1 MSLSKYG
8 STVETTNLAR
18 LARIILGPC
27 TDVLQDVLQKNMNPS
42 DLPSKVKTFLAKFKK
57 SPFTKEQEKIV
68 YTGKYSDFD
77 LTLLYILFR
86 NICTFPQHSHKWGNA
101 PNPGDRSES
110 ANIERI
116 RLLRNKY
123 QGHHSSISISSSD
136 FNQEWQAI
144 FDIVKELEMYLGTCT
159 VYQEEVKKITM
170 CCMDPEQEAKYI
182 EQLLDLNK
190 KLDDISVKIENTCVC
205 KKRKELFD
213 REVTRWKEDD
223 KVFLETHNFPAMFNK
238 VVDKPYVTF
247 VGVPGSGKSV
257 TARHIALK
265 LQEEGY
271 DILPIK
277 DICEIETHCNPEI
290 LQVFVIDDVVGVLG
304 LDESE
309 FNKLCKYESIIK
321 KPEMKETKV
330 LMTCREVVY
339 RNEYLTNTFLSES
352 ANVVK
357 LHSDENLLT
366 EEDKCNMLTMYD
378 LDKKLL
384 SSIDLSLT
392 SKMFPFLCKLYKKE
406 FRNYGASFFMTP
418 YPCILDEMD
427 KMKQRNKIQYAS
439 LVLLMFND
447 SKLSESFLD
456 DDRSSN
462 RSSSFQGKKISVLK
476 RCKVHRETDS
486 FRFID
491 ALSDM
496 EGTYTNKFDSE
507 YTFIHDSMFEIVACH
522 FGRQFPELMIQYMS
536 SDYFANY
543 IKVDGNESENRISE
557 NEESTERKAS
567 GLCIIISESHYQ
579 MLAERL
585 FRDVENGEML
595 VFQNKTL
602 KHPSVLQ
609 TFIDVMARKSYREL
623 YSIFLS
629 ELKEDKGMYP
639 SFFQP
644 QMTNSQQLFESFQIW
659 KLLLH
664 EGKRVRAIYW
674 VIYHGHN
681 QILQYIIDQIL
692 TENGNVN
699 DLFKNSYKKDVE
711 QFRLLCLGCYSAD
724 NTTVKILLQHIDIE
738 NIIKTVPY
746 SEFRTGEMDPLTIV
760 CKYGYDKIASE
771 LLQASANT
779 NLFWELRRPFV
790 IACGNGHLNVVKQ
803 LINAGVNVN
812 GIHNSETPLTAAC
825 KAGHVK
831 VADELI
837 KAGADITLADKK
849 ETPLMTA
856 FDHGHSQI
864 VELLVK
870 AGSEAINKG
879 GHETSLTIACLK
891 GQLEEVK
898 KIIQAGTD
906 VNLRDGVMTPLVVAC
921 YMGHLSVVKEMIKA
935 GADVNLLDGDKT
947 PLTAALLGGHSR
959 VVDELINA
967 GADVNL
973 GDGNDTPLTAACDN
987 GDLTILEELI
997 KAGADVNLKSGC
1009 KTPLIIAC
1017 YEGHLN
1023 VVKQLINAG
1032 VDVNLRDK
1040 DETPLTS
1047 ACKAGHVKVADE
1059 LIKAG
1064 ADITLADKKETPLM
1078 TAFDHGHSQIVELL
1092 VKAGSEAINKGG
1104 HETSLTIACLKGQL
1118 EEVKKI
1124 IQAGTDV
1131 NLRDGVMT
1139 PLVVACY
1146 MGHLSV
1152 VKEMIKAGADVNL
1165 LDGDKT
1171 PLTAALLG
1179 GHSRVVDELINA
1191 GADVNLGD
1199 GNDTP
1204 LTAACDDGNL
1214 YVIQELIKAGA
1225 DVNLKSGC
1233 KTPLIIACY
1242 EGHLDV
1248 VKQLINAGV
1257 DVNIEDGDD
1266 TPVTAACNDNNVIET
1281 RVDAGAVVNFQT
1293 FNKTALVVACYEGHF
1308 SIVETLIK
1316 AGADVNLTGK
1326 NGQYTPL
1333 IAACEKNDLKTV
1345 NVLIR
1350 AGADVNLIGKC
1361 GEYTPLIGAC
1371 VAGHLDV
1378 VNVFINAGAG
1388 VNLQSNDRDYTPLI
1402 AACMNNHLNLVDVLT
1417 KAGADVNMTG
1427 RKNTPLAA
1435 ACQGGYLKV
1444 VDVLLKCGADVN
1456 LAGETGEF
1464 TPLIAASQGG
1474 HLEVFDLLVE
1484 AGADLNCLT
1493 ENGSDVY

>member
-27 TDVLQDVLQKNMNPS
+27 TDVLQDVLKKNMNPS
-42 DLPSKVKTFLAKFKK
+42 VLPGKVKTFLAKFKK

-77 LTLLYILFR
+77 ITLLYILFR

-159 VYQEEVKKITM
+159 VYQEEVKKITQ

-182 EQLLDLNK
+182 EQLLNLNK
-190 KLDDISVKIENTCVC
+190 KLDDLSVKIENTCVC
-205 KKRKELFD
+205 KKRKESFD
-213 REVTRWKEDD
+213 REVSRWKEDD

-265 LQEEGY
+265 LQEKGY

-277 DICEIETHCNPEI
+277 DISEIETHCNPEI
-290 LQVFVIDDVVGVLG
+290 LQVFVIDDVVGVFG

-309 FNKLCKYESIIK
+309 FNKICKYESIIK
-321 KPEMKETKV
+321 KSEKKEMKL
-330 LMTCREVVY
+330 LMTCREVVH

-357 LHSDENLLT
+357 LHSDENILT
-366 EEDKCNMLTMYD
+366 EQDKCNLLTMYD
-378 LDKKLL
+378 LDKQIL
-384 SSIDLSLT
+384 SSLDLSST

-406 FRNYGASFFMTP
+406 FRNYGASFFTSP

-427 KMKQRNKIQYAS
+427 KMKRQNKIQYAS

-447 SKLSESFLD
+447 SKLSESILD
-456 DDRSSN
+456 DDKSSKRSSC
-462 RSSSFQGKKISVLK
+462 FQGKKISVLK
-476 RCKVHRETDS
+476 RCKVDSETNS

-536 SDYFANY
+536 RDYFANY

-557 NEESTERKAS
+557 NEESTERKAN

-585 FRDVENGEML
+585 FRDVENGEMFAFEIE
-595 VFQNKTL
+595 VL

-609 TFIDVMARKSYREL
+609 TFIDIVARKSYTEL
-623 YSIFLS
+623 FSIFLS
-629 ELKEDKGMYP
+629 ELKKGY
-639 SFFQP
+639 
-644 QMTNSQQLFESFQIW
+644 
-659 KLLLH
+659 KLVYSIVRSLMKEHNETYNRSTEQDMELLRIC
-664 EGKRVRAIYW
+664 KDMLISRPDRAISW

-699 DLFKNSYKKDVE
+699 DLFKHSYNKDVE

-724 NTTVKILLQHIDIE
+724 NTTVKILLKHIDIE

-746 SEFRTGEMDPLTIV
+746 PELASWEMNPLVIV

-779 NLFWELRRPFV
+779 NLFWKLRRPFV
-790 IACGNGHLNVVKQ
+790 VACGNGHLNVVKA
-803 LINAGVNVN
+803 LINTGANVN
-812 GIHNSETPLTAAC
+812 GIYNSKTPLTAAC
-825 KAGHVK
+825 KAGHVN
-831 VADELI
+831 VVDELI
-837 KAGADITLADKK
+837 KAGADINLADKK
-849 ETPLMTA
+849 KTPLMTA

-864 VELLVK
+864 VELLVN
-870 AGSEAINKG
+870 AGSKAIHKG
-879 GHETSLTIACLK
+879 EHETSLTIACLK
-891 GQLEEVK
+891 GQLEKVK
-898 KIIQAGTD
+898 KIIQAGVD
-906 VNLRDGVMTPLVVAC
+906 VNLRDGVLTPLVAAC
-921 YMGHLSVVKEMIKA
+921 YMGHLSVVKEMINA
-935 GADVNLLDGDKT
+935 GADVNLLDEDVT
-947 PLTAALLGGHSR
+947 PLTAALLGEHSS
-959 VVDELINA
+959 VVEELINAGACVNLKDNHTIPIMVPCSSGNVKLTKVLVEAGANVNIKHEGETPLTVACSAGYTSVAKELLNAAGVEVNLQGKGKTPLFIACGDENLSLVQMIIKA

-1017 YEGHLN
+1017 R
-1023 VVKQLINAG
+1023 KK
-1032 VDVNLRDK
+1032 NLY
-1040 DETPLTS
+1040 L
-1047 ACKAGHVKVADE
+1047 VQMI
-1059 LIKAG
+1059 IK
-1064 ADITLADKKETPLM
+1064 
-1078 TAFDHGHSQIVELL
+1078 
-1092 VKAGSEAINKGG
+1092 
-1104 HETSLTIACLKGQL
+1104 
-1118 EEVKKI
+1118 
-1124 IQAGTDV
+1124 
-1131 NLRDGVMT
+1131 
-1139 PLVVACY
+1139 
-1146 MGHLSV
+1146 
-1152 VKEMIKAGADVNL
+1152 
-1165 LDGDKT
+1165 
-1171 PLTAALLG
+1171 
-1179 GHSRVVDELINA
+1179 A

-1204 LTAACDDGNL
+1204 LTAACDNGDL
-1214 YVIQELIKAGA
+1214 KVVEELIKAGA
-1225 DVNLKSGC
+1225 DVNLKSGVEI
-1233 KTPLIIACY
+1233 PLIIACRKKNLY
-1242 EGHLDV
+1242 LV
-1248 VKQLINAGV
+1248 QMILKAGA
-1257 DVNIEDGDD
+1257 DVNLGDGND
-1266 TPVTAACNDNNVIET
+1266 TPLTAACHGGDLKVVEELIK
-1281 RVDAGAVVNFQT
+1281 AGADVNFQT
-1293 FNKTALVVACYEGHF
+1293 FDKTALVAACYERHL

-1326 NGQYTPL
+1326 NGKYTPL
-1333 IAACEKNDLKTV
+1333 IAACKAIDLKTI

-1350 AGADVNLIGKC
+1350 AGADVNLKSGV
-1361 GEYTPLIGAC
+1361 GNPLI
-1371 VAGHLDV
+1371 
-1378 VNVFINAGAG
+1378 
-1388 VNLQSNDRDYTPLI
+1388 I
-1402 AACMNNHLNLVDVLT
+1402 ARRMKNIYIVQMILE
-1417 KAGADVNMTG
+1417 AGADVN
-1427 RKNTPLAA
+1427 L
-1435 ACQGGYLKV
+1435 
-1444 VDVLLKCGADVN
+1444 
-1456 LAGETGEF
+1456 
-1464 TPLIAASQGG
+1464 
-1474 HLEVFDLLVE
+1474 
-1484 AGADLNCLT
+1484 
-1493 ENGSDVY
+1493 